1 MNTLVN
7 IVLSFVVFMITAV
20 FSFISTFRGAF
31 IIGGLVTAVIFS
43 FPGANASELPPIDCE
58 VPATAHSGAYVRE
71 MVKVCSVMELA
82 EYDAAFPVSEWT
94 LLPAEKKVSVF
105 LLFFVIILS
114 VYFIYADNKEKKAY
128 INKYKS

>member
-1 MNTLVN
+1 MNTITNLV
-7 IVLSFVVFMITAV
+7 ISFVVFFISTIY
-20 FSFISTFRGAF
+20 SFISTFRSAF
-31 IIGGLVTAVIFS
+31 VIGGLVAAVIFA
-43 FPGANASELPPIDCE
+43 FPGANASELPPIECE
-58 VPATAHSGAYVRE
+58 VPATERSGAYVRE